1 MRYYII
7 AGEASGDL
15 HGSNLMRSLQKE
27 DPSSEF
33 RFWGGD
39 HMSSVAEGLVMHYRD
54 TAVLGIVEVVSKLRK
69 IGKNLTL
76 CKRDISDWN
85 PDVVILIDYPGFNLR
100 IAKYAKER
108 GFRTFYYI
116 PPKVWARGESR
127 VEKLKKYIDRVYVIF
142 PFEHEYFANHNLNTI
157 YLGNP
162 LLDSIMSDKAMHE
175 SRSEFLKRNY
185 LDEQPSIALL
195 AGSRKHEI
203 KYLLPKMRVLEDE
216 YKDYQLLLAGAPSV
230 DADYY
235 RKFLS
240 GSRIKLIFG
249 ETYSILRHSQ
259 AVVLSSG
266 TASLEAAIIGTPQ
279 IVCYGLNPLT
289 AYIAKFIIK
298 VKYASLVNLILGRE
312 LVKELLQWN
321 CTPENITLETGKILQ
336 GKEREKILTGYRKL
350 IKILGGEGASEKVA
364 KSMIKEIQELKDGTI
379 YTALH
384 DTPLGRLKLVCNDT
398 YLLSVEYMT
407 EDIEKEPSVDKHPI
421 LTETI
426 KQLDEY
432 FSEKRHEFTLPIKL
446 NGTDFQKRVWEELQ
460 RIPYG
465 QIKTYGEVA
474 ASVESK
480 EASRA
485 VGLACKMNP
494 LLIIVPCHRVLGAN
508 NKLTGFAIGI
518 DKKSYLLDLERAY
531 LNTENS
537 LFREEI
543 KKNENYSL

>member
-54 TAVLGIVEVVSKLRK
+54 TAVMGIVEVVSKLRK

-157 YLGNP
+157 YFGNP

-336 GKEREKILTGYRKL
+336 GKERGKILTGYRKL

>member
-54 TAVLGIVEVVSKLRK
+54 TAVMGIVEVVSKLRK

>member
-54 TAVLGIVEVVSKLRK
+54 TAVMGIVEVVSKLRK

-157 YLGNP
+157 YFGNP

-336 GKEREKILTGYRKL
+336 GKERGKILTGYRKL

-446 NGTDFQKRVWEELQ
+446 NGTEFQKRVWEELQ

>member
-54 TAVLGIVEVVSKLRK
+54 TAVMGIVEVVSKLRK
-69 IGKNLTL
+69 IGKNLSL

-100 IAKYAKER
+100 VAKFAKER

-157 YLGNP
+157 YYGNP
-162 LLDSIMSDKAMHE
+162 LLDSILSDKAMHE
-175 SRSEFLKRNY
+175 SRSEFLKRNN
-185 LDEQPSIALL
+185 LDERPSLALL

-203 KYLLPKMRVLEDE
+203 KYLLPKMRVLENE

-240 GSRIKLIFG
+240 GSRIKLIFS

-259 AVVLSSG
+259 VAVLSSG

-321 CTPENITLETGKILQ
+321 CTPENIILETGKILH
-336 GKEREKILTGYRKL
+336 GKERGKILAGYRKL

-364 KSMIKEIQELKDGTI
+364 KSMIKEIRALKDGTI

-407 EDIEKEPSVDKHPI
+407 GEIENEPSVDKHPI

-432 FSEKRHEFTLPIKL
+432 FSETRHEFSLPIKL
-446 NGTDFQKRVWEELQ
+446 NGTDFQNRVWEELQ

-518 DKKSYLLDLERAY
+518 DKKSFLLDLERAY

>member
-39 HMSSVAEGLVMHYRD
+39 HMSSVTEGLVMHYRD
-54 TAVLGIVEVVSKLRK
+54 TAVMGIVEVVSKLRK

-336 GKEREKILTGYRKL
+336 GKERGKILTGYRKL

>member
-54 TAVLGIVEVVSKLRK
+54 TAVMGIVEVVSKLRK

-157 YLGNP
+157 YFGNP